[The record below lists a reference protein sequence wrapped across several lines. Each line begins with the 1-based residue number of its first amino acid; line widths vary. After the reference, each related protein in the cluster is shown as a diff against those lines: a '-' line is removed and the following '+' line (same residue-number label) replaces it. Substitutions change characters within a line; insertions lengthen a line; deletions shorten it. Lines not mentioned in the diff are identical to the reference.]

1 MKTDVALII
10 ISFTFL
16 FGVVLFF
23 LVSNVLKKKIDEL
36 VLSQKL
42 KKKSKSSSRKS

>member
-10 ISFTFL
+10 VSFTSL

-23 LVSNVLKKKIDEL
+23 LVSNVLKKKIDKL

>member
-10 ISFTFL
+10 VSFTSL

-23 LVSNVLKKKIDEL
+23 LVSNVLKKKVDEL

-42 KKKSKSSSRKS
+42 KKKTRSSSRKS

>member
-10 ISFTFL
+10 ISVTYL
-16 FGVVLFF
+16 FVVILFF
-23 LVSNVLKKKIDEL
+23 LVSNVLKKKVDEL

-42 KKKSKSSSRKS
+42 KKKTRSSSRKS